1 MWRRSCLII
10 FIVPVSTLGEVLGS
24 CAAIRQK
31 EGLYFVGLYAVRTKL
46 QGRGIGMKMWDYAMK
61 RVGDSNAG
69 LNAVPKHLSNY
80 R

>member
-1 MWRRSCLII
+1 MFHFLAVYLR
-10 FIVPVSTLGEVLGS
+10 LGEVVGS

-31 EGLYFVGLYAVRTKL
+31 EGLYFVGLYAVRTEL
-46 QGRGIGMKMWDYAMK
+46 QGQGIGMKMWDYAMK

-69 LNAVPKHLSNY
+69 LNAVPKHLSTY